1 MGSAS
6 PRSVLMSLRDTWE
19 RLHYAVGLLLGRG
32 DTVFPFKSFGGGGGD
47 LCVTGLCKHR
57 NKSRF

>member
-19 RLHYAVGLLLGRG
+19 RLHYAVGRLLGRG
-32 DTVFPFKSFGGGGGD
+32 DTVFPFKSFGGGEGGV
-47 LCVTGLCKHR
+47 LEICVFRTEIKCL
-57 NKSRF
+57 